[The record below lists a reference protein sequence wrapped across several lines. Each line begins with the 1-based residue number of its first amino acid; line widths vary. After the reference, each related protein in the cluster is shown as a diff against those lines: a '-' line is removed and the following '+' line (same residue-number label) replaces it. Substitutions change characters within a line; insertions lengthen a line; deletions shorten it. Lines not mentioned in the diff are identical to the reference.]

1 MIKKFL
7 LIISILT
14 MIGLY
19 FEFYHDKPRVN
30 NSDYEVFYVR

>member
-7 LIISILT
+7 LIISILA

-19 FEFYHDKPRVN
+19 FEFYHN
-30 NSDYEVFYVR
+30 NTKVDDIGYEYIVG

>member
-19 FEFYHDKPRVN
+19 FEFYHNAKVDDVG
-30 NSDYEVFYVR
+30 YEYMTR

>member
-1 MIKKFL
+1 MIKKFI

-19 FEFYHDKPRVN
+19 FEFYNDNTKV
-30 NSDYEVFYVR
+30 DDIGYEYMTR

>member
-19 FEFYHDKPRVN
+19 FEFYHN
-30 NSDYEVFYVR
+30 NIKVDDIGYDYMMR